1 MTTQDQAQAPGAT
14 GATNEEEPLD
24 LGNDGPGAPEGT
36 ASTGADVLDI
46 EEDDAGKGGKG
57 GGQGIPRARL
67 NEVNERRR
75 QTEEQLAQRER
86 ENAELRAQL
95 AAATAGQSTAR
106 TPAAAPAAPA
116 FDLDEAEDRYT
127 AAMMEGDAAAAKA
140 VRREINQ
147 HLEDNALARFESSYT
162 ARQVAS
168 LTQQVIGEAIEA
180 YPYLDT
186 PDGADAMDA
195 ITALRDLKE
204 AEGMPRHQAV
214 AHAINTLAPRF
225 APAATP
231 SRELPGKGAP
241 VDTRL
246 AAADKRGAAHSLL
259 QPPGVQAGMGNRA
272 DPAAIDTSKM
282 TDDEFNALP
291 EAEKKKALGY

>member
-24 LGNDGPGAPEGT
+24 LGNDGPGAPEG
-36 ASTGADVLDI
+36 AGSTGAEVLDI

-95 AAATAGQSTAR
+95 AALIPGQPAAT
-106 TPAAAPAAPA
+106 AAAPAAPA
-116 FDLDEAEDRYT
+116 FDLDAAEDRYT
-127 AAMMEGDAAAAKA
+127 AAMMDGDAAAARA

-147 HLEDNALARFESSYT
+147 YIEDSAVERLESRMSARQASTLADQVVTNAIAQYPWLDGPEGEEALEVIEALHRNKIAQGIPKHEALAQ
-162 ARQVAS
+162 AIAS
-168 LTQQVIGEAIEA
+168 TV
-180 YPYLDT
+180 T
-186 PDGADAMDA
+186 
-195 ITALRDLKE
+195 
-204 AEGMPRHQAV
+204 
-214 AHAINTLAPRF
+214 RF
-225 APAATP
+225 APTP